1 MAESFTVGVREMES
15 CGQVYRKNAI
25 VSNTAVTLLPAPG
38 AGLKYLILGIQ
49 VTAAAASVFTMT
61 GLNANERVSGAKFVL
76 NSPAGGV
83 SYNAPMYTGVFS
95 TADNTALTIVS
106 SVASNDNA
114 VYIQYVITR
123 A

>member
-25 VSNTAVTLLPAPG
+25 VGTSSVTLLPAPG

-49 VTAAAASVFTMT
+49 VTAASVSVFSMT
-61 GLNANERVSGAKFVL
+61 GLNASEQASGAKFVL
-76 NSPAGGV
+76 NCPIGGV

-95 TADNTALTIVS
+95 TAANTALTILS
-106 SVASNDNA
+106 STTGDNA
-114 VYIQYVITR
+114 VFIQYVITR